1 MLNDCKPQHV
11 QTHDDDDHD
20 DGDDGDDGDH
30 DDDDDDVL
38 FCLLG
43 TLLSTKKHRLRRG
56 PSWRCRSVLAVDQTR
71 VGSGCSVPGWGI
83 AT

>member
-11 QTHDDDDHD
+11 QTHDDDDDHD

-43 TLLSTKKHRLRRG
+43 D
-56 PSWRCRSVLAVDQTR
+56 LAFN
-71 VGSGCSVPGWGI
+71 
-83 AT
+83 

>member
-11 QTHDDDDHD
+11 QTHDDDDDDHD

-43 TLLSTKKHRLRRG
+43 D
-56 PSWRCRSVLAVDQTR
+56 LAFN
-71 VGSGCSVPGWGI
+71 
-83 AT
+83 